1 MSNAECCKDYK
12 QKKKLNDASFGKN
25 ERIRVSAY
33 GTKKK
38 EKLLSMKKR
47 VTKQKY
53 KFEKRQK
60 QMSRNNNMEVVAL
73 INIANS

>member
-12 QKKKLNDASFGKN
+12 QKKKLNDASFGKK

-38 EKLLSMKKR
+38 EKLLSMKRELQNRNTNLKKGKSKCH
-47 VTKQKY
+47 VTITWK
-53 KFEKRQK
+53 
-60 QMSRNNNMEVVAL
+60 
-73 INIANS
+73 